1 MTRSQLFVF
10 LFYTITFHPINC
22 MLSEFKYEP
31 CVQLSDSET
40 IDSRNR
46 IFQWIGSHATVDLGE
61 VKRDIKII
69 RSVKKNERTWKC
81 TEYAMKQVT
90 GSTAPISIYI
100 DKTSNLDIEKFFDQ
114 TENPRPQDLVIYTNS
129 KDDREIK
136 HFAVVIQPTI
146 FESKFGA
153 FTKIIQHK
161 LFAIPLSYGN
171 AASFWTLKK
180 EFTTLEGKKLLQ
192 ITIEED
198 IEFFNKYPFYAVF
211 STQLLISYAAIGIGL
226 GKVLSELCL

>member
-1 MTRSQLFVF
+1 
-10 LFYTITFHPINC
+10 

-40 IDSRNR
+40 INSRNR
-46 IFQWIGSHATVDLGE
+46 IFQWVGSHATIELGDIG
-61 VKRDIKII
+61 RDIKIM
-69 RSVKKNERTWKC
+69 RSVKKNERPFKC
-81 TEYAMKQVT
+81 TEYAMRQVT

-100 DKTSNLDIEKFFDQ
+100 NKTSNLDIEKFFDQ
-114 TENPRPQDLVIYTNS
+114 TKNPRPKDLVIYTTS

-136 HFAVVIQPTI
+136 HFAVVIHPTI

-153 FTKIIQHK
+153 FTKIIQHR
-161 LFAIPLSYGN
+161 LFAIPPLYGN

-180 EFTTLEGKKLLQ
+180 EFTTLEGNKLLQ
-192 ITIEED
+192 ITIKED
-198 IEFFNKYPFYAVF
+198 IEFFDKYPFYAV
-211 STQLLISYAAIGIGL
+211 LNGPLITSYAAIGVGL